1 MTSYRRALDPP
12 AGDFVVLGDE
22 LAQRAVE
29 YSRTSPRKRVI
40 LPFHKH
46 DQEPLHRMLNAVQP
60 GSYLRPHR
68 HLSPPKAEVF
78 IVLRGALALFVFEDD
93 GRIRRCL
100 RLAAG
105 SESFGVDLAPGL
117 YHSFFALEPDTL
129 LYEVKSG
136 PYVPA
141 TAKDFAPWAPEEGA
155 ADAQRYLAE
164 LQAAFARVALSAT
177 AAT

>member
-1 MTSYRRALDPP
+1 MTYRRALDPP
-12 AGDFVVLGDE
+12 AGDFVVLGDA
-22 LAQRAVE
+22 LTSRAVE

-40 LPFHKH
+40 LPFHKQ
-46 DQEPLHRMLNAVQP
+46 DDELLHRMLNAVQP
-60 GSYLRPHR
+60 GSYLQPHR

-93 GRIRRCL
+93 GRIRHCV

-105 SESFGVDLAPGL
+105 SESFGIDLAAGL

-129 LYEVKSG
+129 LYEVKCG

-141 TAKDFAPWAPEEGA
+141 TAKDFAPWAPEE
-155 ADAQRYLAE
+155 DAPDAERYLEE
-164 LQAAFARVALSAT
+164 LQAAFARMAVSVT